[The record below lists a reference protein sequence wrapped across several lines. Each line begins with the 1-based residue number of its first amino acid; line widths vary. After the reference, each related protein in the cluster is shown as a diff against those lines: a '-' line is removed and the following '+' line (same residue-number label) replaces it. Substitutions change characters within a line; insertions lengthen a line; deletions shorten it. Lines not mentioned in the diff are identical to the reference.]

1 MTDEQPPHFEHLYTV
16 VLFVV
21 AGLALMSAF
30 GSTMIMGVAAADADA
45 ATVIAVLKC
54 TRAVELVL
62 FTFALAVGVLRT
74 YGSRLAIPTTPAV
87 SILLIFLFPVG
98 TLAFVYWLGWVRKRE
113 KPAPSPP
120 YA

>member
-1 MTDEQPPHFEHLYTV
+1 VTDEQPPHFEHLYTV
-16 VLFVV
+16 VLFAV
-21 AGLALMSAF
+21 AGLALMTAF
-30 GSTMIMGVAAADADA
+30 SSTMIMDVAAVDTDA
-45 ATVIAVLKC
+45 AVVTAVLKF

-87 SILLIFLFPVG
+87 SILLIFLFPIG
-98 TLAFVYWLGWVRKRE
+98 TLAFIYWLGWVRKRE
-113 KPAPSPP
+113 NPAPSSP

>member
-1 MTDEQPPHFEHLYTV
+1 MIDEQPPRFEHLYTV

-21 AGLALMSAF
+21 AGFAAMSAF
-30 GSTMIMGVAAADADA
+30 SNGMIMDAISPDVDA
-45 ATVIAVLKC
+45 AKVIAVLKF

-74 YGSRLAIPTTPAV
+74 YRLRLAIPTTPAV

-98 TLAFVYWLGWVRKRE
+98 TLAFIYWLGWVRKRE
-113 KPAPSPP
+113 NPAPSSP